1 MTAQAKQK
9 RLLKWMLGALLWTL
23 IGLSFASQF
32 YVSSLKTGQPVSWA
46 AAIGWSLGDWYV
58 WGLLSIPVLFLARR
72 FHLEGPRWGSSLAIH
87 LCASAVASLVY
98 IFARASIGQWQS
110 RGHGAAATFV
120 ETFSPLLAKT
130 FFFNVLIYWG
140 IVCAGHALDYY
151 RQFRERELRAVDL
164 EKSLAEARLKS
175 LQMQLNP
182 HFLFNT
188 LHAIS
193 ALMHKD
199 VDAADRMVAQL
210 SDLLRRALDSG
221 DEQEVSLRRE
231 IDFLERYVAIEKTR
245 FGKRLAVEMNIAPE
259 TREAL
264 VPNLLLQPLVEN
276 AIRHGIEPQRR
287 EGKIDIESRRE
298 GDELIIEVRDNG
310 GGLPAQWTENIGL
323 SNTRSRLGQLY
334 HANHRFDL
342 RNRES
347 GGLAITVAIPFRLAD
362 GAGNV
367 IAARPT

>member
-9 RLLKWMLGALLWTL
+9 RFLKWMLGALLWTL

-58 WGLLSIPVLFLARR
+58 WGLLSSPVLFLARR

-87 LCASAVASLVY
+87 LCGCAVASLVY
-98 IFARASIGQWQS
+98 IFVRALLGQWQS
-110 RGHGAAATFV
+110 RSHGTSVSFV
-120 ETFSPLLAKT
+120 ETFSPLLVKT

-151 RQFRERELRAVDL
+151 QQFRERELRAVEL

-199 VDAADRMVAQL
+199 VDSADRMVAQL

-221 DEQEVSLRRE
+221 DEQEVSVRRE
-231 IDFLERYVAIEKTR
+231 IDFLQRYVAIEKTR
-245 FGKRLAVEMNIAPE
+245 FGNRLTVEMKIAPD
-259 TREAL
+259 TQSAL
-264 VPNLLLQPLVEN
+264 VPNLVLQPLVEN
-276 AIRHGIEPQRR
+276 AIKHGIERVARP
-287 EGKIDIESRRE
+287 GTIEISANRVD
-298 GDELIIEVRDNG
+298 GELILEVADNG
-310 GGLPAQWTENIGL
+310 KGLPEKWNENIGL
-323 SNTRSRLGQLY
+323 SNTRSRLQQLY
-334 HANHRFDL
+334 GANHRFEM
-342 RNRES
+342 RNRET
-347 GGLAITVAIPFRLAD
+347 GGVSIRIAIPFR
-362 GAGNV
+362 
-367 IAARPT
+367 TET

>member
-1 MTAQAKQK
+1 MTALAQQK
-9 RLLKWMLGALLWTL
+9 RLLKWVMGALLWTL
-23 IGLSFASQF
+23 IGLSFASQL
-32 YVSSLKTGQPVSWA
+32 YVSSMKTGQPMSWA

-58 WGLLSIPVLFLARR
+58 WGLLSIPVLYLARR

-87 LCASAVASLVY
+87 LCGSAVAALIYV
-98 IFARASIGQWQS
+98 FARALIGQWQS
-110 RGHGAAATFV
+110 RSLGGAVPFV
-120 ETFSPLLAKT
+120 EAFSQLLVKT

-151 RQFRERELRAVDL
+151 RQFRERELRAVEL

-221 DEQEVSLRRE
+221 DEQEVSVRRE
-231 IDFLERYVAIEKTR
+231 IDFLQRYVAIEQTR
-245 FGKRLAVEMNIAPE
+245 FGKRLTVEMNIAPD
-259 TREAL
+259 TQTAL

-276 AIRHGIEPQRR
+276 AIKHGIEKQARP
-287 EGKIDIESRRE
+287 GTIEITSSRVD
-298 GDELIIEVRDNG
+298 GELILEVSDNG
-310 GGLPAQWTENIGL
+310 KGLPEQWNENIGL
-323 SNTRSRLGQLY
+323 SNTRSRLSQLY
-334 HANHRFDL
+334 GSNHRFEM
-342 RNRES
+342 RNRDS
-347 GGLAITVAIPFRLAD
+347 GGVAIRIAIPFRTE
-362 GAGNV
+362 
-367 IAARPT
+367 P

>member
-1 MTAQAKQK
+1 MTPLAKQK
-9 RLLKWMLGALLWTL
+9 RLLQWVMSALLWTA
-23 IGLSFASQF
+23 IGLLFAGQF
-32 YVSSLKTGQPVSWA
+32 YLSSLKAGQPVSWA

-58 WGLLSIPVLFLARR
+58 WGLLSVPVLFLSRR
-72 FHLEGPRWGSSLAIH
+72 FHLEGPRWGGSLAIH
-87 LCASAVASLVY
+87 LCGSVVTSLLYV
-98 IFARASIGQWQS
+98 FVRALIGQWQS
-110 RGHGAAATFV
+110 RSSATFA
-120 ETFSPLLAKT
+120 EAFSPLLVKT

-151 RQFRERELRAVDL
+151 QQFRERELRAVEL

-199 VDAADRMVAQL
+199 VDSADRMVAQL

-221 DEQEVSLRRE
+221 DEQEVSVRRE
-231 IDFLERYVAIEKTR
+231 IDFLQRYVAIEKTR
-245 FGKRLAVEMNIAPE
+245 FGSRLTVEMKIAPD
-259 TREAL
+259 TQAAL

-276 AIRHGIEPQRR
+276 AIKHGIERVARPGTIEISAQRA
-287 EGKIDIESRRE
+287 G
-298 GDELIIEVRDNG
+298 GELILEVADNG
-310 GGLPAQWTENIGL
+310 KGLPEKWNEHIGL
-323 SNTRSRLGQLY
+323 SNTRSRLSQLY
-334 HANHRFDL
+334 GTDHRFEM

-347 GGLAITVAIPFRLAD
+347 GGVSIRIAIPFR
-362 GAGNV
+362 
-367 IAARPT
+367 TET

>member
-1 MTAQAKQK
+1 MTAQAQQK
-9 RLLKWMLGALLWTL
+9 RLLKWLMGSLLWTL
-23 IGLSFASQF
+23 IGLSFASQL
-32 YVSSLKTGQPVSWA
+32 YVSSLKTGQPMSWG

-58 WGLLSIPVLFLARR
+58 WGLLSIPVLSLVRR
-72 FHLEGPRWGSSLAIH
+72 FHLEGPRWGGSLAIH

-98 IFARASIGQWQS
+98 IFVRALIGQWQTRS
-110 RGHGAAATFV
+110 HGTTATFV
-120 ETFSPLLAKT
+120 ETFSPLLVKT

-151 RQFRERELRAVDL
+151 RQFRERELRAMDL

-245 FGKRLAVEMNIAPE
+245 FGKRLAVEMRIAPE

-276 AIRHGIEPQRR
+276 AIRHGIEPQARP
-287 EGKIDIESRRE
+287 GKIDIAAARVGE
-298 GDELIIEVRDNG
+298 ELIIEVRDNG
-310 GGLPAQWTENIGL
+310 GGLPAKWNENIGL
-323 SNTRSRLGQLY
+323 SNTRSRLSQLY
-334 HANHRFDL
+334 DASHRFEL
-342 RNRES
+342 RNSDS
-347 GGLAITVAIPFRLAD
+347 GGLTITIAIPFRLAG
-362 GAGNV
+362 GARSMV
-367 IAARPT
+367 AQAT

>member
-1 MTAQAKQK
+1 M
-9 RLLKWMLGALLWTL
+9 GALLWTL
-23 IGLSFASQF
+23 IGLSFASQL
-32 YVSSLKTGQPVSWA
+32 YLSSLKTDRPMSWA

-87 LCASAVASLVY
+87 LCGSVVAALVY
-98 IFARASIGQWQS
+98 IFVRAFLGQWQS
-110 RGHGAAATFV
+110 RSQGVPVAFV
-120 ETFSPLLAKT
+120 EAFSQLLVKA

-151 RQFRERELRAVDL
+151 RQFRERELRAVEL

-221 DEQEVSLRRE
+221 DEQEVSMRRE
-231 IDFLERYVAIEKTR
+231 IDFLQRYIAIEKTR
-245 FGKRLAVEMNIAPE
+245 FGDRLSVEMKIAPD
-259 TREAL
+259 TQAAL

-276 AIRHGIEPQRR
+276 AIRHGIEKQARPGKIGITSNR
-287 EGKIDIESRRE
+287 EG
-298 GDELIIEVRDNG
+298 GELILEVVDNG
-310 GGLPAQWTENIGL
+310 AGLPAQWNENIGL
-323 SNTRSRLGQLY
+323 SNTRSRLSQLY
-334 HANHRFDL
+334 GTNHRFDL
-342 RNRES
+342 RNGAS
-347 GGLAITVAIPFRLAD
+347 GGVSIRIAIPFR
-362 GAGNV
+362 
-367 IAARPT
+367 TET

>member
-1 MTAQAKQK
+1 MTALAQQKQ
-9 RLLKWMLGALLWTL
+9 LLKWLLGALLWTL

-32 YVSSLKTGQPVSWA
+32 YISSLKTGQPVSWG
-46 AAIGWSLGDWYV
+46 AAIAWSLGDWYV

-72 FHLEGPRWGSSLAIH
+72 FHLEGPRLGASLAIH
-87 LCASAVASLVY
+87 LCGSAIAALLY
-98 IFARASIGQWQS
+98 IFARALIGQWQS
-110 RGHGAAATFV
+110 RSLGAGVPFAEA
-120 ETFSPLLAKT
+120 FSQLLAKA

-140 IVCAGHALDYY
+140 IVCAGHAVDYY
-151 RQFRERELRAVDL
+151 RQFRERELRAVEL

-199 VDAADRMVAQL
+199 VDSADRMVAQL

-221 DEQEVSLRRE
+221 DEQEVSVRRE
-231 IDFLERYVAIEKTR
+231 IDFLQRYVAIEKTR
-245 FGKRLAVEMNIAPE
+245 FGNRLSVEMKIAPD
-259 TREAL
+259 TQAAL

-276 AIRHGIEPQRR
+276 AIRHGIEPQARA
-287 EGKIDIESRRE
+287 GKIEITSSRE
-298 GDELIIEVRDNG
+298 NGELILEVADNG
-310 GGLPAQWTENIGL
+310 GGLPAQWKENIGL
-323 SNTRSRLGQLY
+323 SNTRSRLSQLY
-334 HANHRFDL
+334 GTNHRFDL

-347 GGLAITVAIPFRLAD
+347 GGVSIRIAIPFR
-362 GAGNV
+362 
-367 IAARPT
+367 TET